1 MSIRNTSAAR
11 QNFSTMGDLTAVIL
25 CAGKGRRTSSIGSKS
40 MVKVNDTN
48 LINHQISILREKFPN
63 IFDIVVVLGF
73 DADKIF
79 RTLPSGIRVVE
90 NESFENTNIS
100 RSVALG
106 LKASRSENIFIVY
119 GDILFDC
126 GVFNN
131 FTQNSC
137 VAIDT
142 FGRIDESKIGVTI
155 ENNRVVNLAYGLE
168 NGLWAQLGFFRG
180 RELDLL
186 RKITYNRESDPL
198 CGFEILNKVLH
209 KGGKI
214 EAIPIEQKCTLKEF
228 NCIKDML
235 YNKDKEELI

>member
-11 QNFSTMGDLTAVIL
+11 QNFATMSDLTAVIL

-40 MVKVNDTN
+40 MVKINDTN
-48 LINHQISILREKFPN
+48 LINYQITTLREKFPN
-63 IFDIVVVLGF
+63 IFDIIVVLGF
-73 DADKIF
+73 DADRIF
-79 RTLPSGIRVVE
+79 RVLPPDVRVVE
-90 NESFENTNIS
+90 NENFETTNIS
-100 RSVALG
+100 RSVAMG
-106 LKASRSENIFIVY
+106 LKASRSENIFMIY
-119 GDILFDC
+119 GDILFDRE
-126 GVFNN
+126 VFSN

-155 ENNRVVNLAYGLE
+155 ENDRVVNLAYGLE

-180 RELDLL
+180 KEVDLL
-186 RKITYNRESDPL
+186 RKITYNRENDPL

-214 EAIPIEQKCTLKEF
+214 EAIPIEQRCTLKEF

-235 YNKDKEELI
+235 NNKEELI

>member
-1 MSIRNTSAAR
+1 MSIRNTAAAR
-11 QNFSTMGDLTAVIL
+11 QNFATINDLTAVIL

-40 MVKVNDTN
+40 MTKVNDTY
-48 LINHQISILREKFPN
+48 LINHQIAVIREKFPN
-63 IFDIVVVLGF
+63 IFDIVIVLGF
-73 DADKIF
+73 DAERIF
-79 RTLPSGIRVVE
+79 RVLPSGVRVVE
-90 NESFENTNIS
+90 NESFETTNIS
-100 RSVALG
+100 RSVAIG
-106 LKASRSENIFIVY
+106 LKASRSENIFIIY
-119 GDILFDC
+119 GDILFGRETFD
-126 GVFNN
+126 N

-180 RELDLL
+180 REIDLL
-186 RKITYNRESDPL
+186 RKITYNRENDPL

-214 EAIPIEQKCTLKEF
+214 EAIPIEQRCALKEF

-235 YNKDKEELI
+235 NKEELI

>member
-11 QNFSTMGDLTAVIL
+11 QNFSTMSDLTAVIL

-40 MVKVNDTN
+40 MVKVNETN
-48 LINHQISILREKFPN
+48 LINHQISVLREKFPN
-63 IFDIVVVLGF
+63 IFDIIVVLGF

-79 RTLPSGIRVVE
+79 RVLPPGVRVVE
-90 NESFENTNIS
+90 NESFETTNIS
-100 RSVALG
+100 RSIALG
-106 LKASRSENIFIVY
+106 LKASKSENIFVIY
-119 GDILFDC
+119 GDILFDS
-126 GVFNN
+126 GAFDN

-142 FGRIDESKIGVTI
+142 FGRIDGSKIGVTV
-155 ENNRVVNLAYGLE
+155 ENHRVVNLAYGLE
-168 NGLWAQLGFFRG
+168 NGLWAQLGFFKG
-180 RELDLL
+180 KELDLL

-214 EAIPIEQKCTLKEF
+214 EAIPIEERYLLKEF

-235 YNKDKEELI
+235 NSREELI

>member
-11 QNFSTMGDLTAVIL
+11 QNFSTMSDLTAIIL

-48 LINHQISILREKFPN
+48 LINHQIAVLREKFPN
-63 IFDIVVVLGF
+63 IFDIIVVLGF
-73 DADKIF
+73 DSDRIF
-79 RTLPSGIRVVE
+79 RVLPPGVRVVE
-90 NESFENTNIS
+90 NENFETTNIS

-106 LKASRSENIFIVY
+106 LKASRSENIFMIY
-119 GDILFDC
+119 GDILFDA
-126 GVFNN
+126 GAFNN

-142 FGRIDESKIGVTI
+142 FGRIDESKIGVTV

-168 NGLWAQLGFFRG
+168 NGLWAQLGFIRG
-180 RELDLL
+180 KELDLL

-198 CGFEILNKVLH
+198 CGFEILNRVLY
-209 KGGKI
+209 KGGRL
-214 EAIPIEQKCTLKEF
+214 EAIPVEQRCVLKEF

-235 YNKDKEELI
+235 NKEELI

>member
-11 QNFSTMGDLTAVIL
+11 QSLATISDLTAVIL

-40 MVKVNDTN
+40 MTKVNDTY
-48 LINHQISILREKFPN
+48 LINHQIAMIREKFPN

-73 DADKIF
+73 DADRIF
-79 RTLPSGIRVVE
+79 RVLPPGVRVVE
-90 NESFENTNIS
+90 NESFETTNIS
-100 RSVALG
+100 RSVAIG
-106 LKASRSENIFIVY
+106 LKASRSENIFVVY
-119 GDILFDC
+119 GDILFGREAFD
-126 GVFNN
+126 N

-142 FGRIDESKIGVTI
+142 FGRIDESKIGVTV

-180 RELDLL
+180 REIDLL
-186 RKITYNRESDPL
+186 RKITYNRENDPL

-214 EAIPIEQKCTLKEF
+214 EAIPIEQRCTLKEF

-235 YNKDKEELI
+235 NKEELI